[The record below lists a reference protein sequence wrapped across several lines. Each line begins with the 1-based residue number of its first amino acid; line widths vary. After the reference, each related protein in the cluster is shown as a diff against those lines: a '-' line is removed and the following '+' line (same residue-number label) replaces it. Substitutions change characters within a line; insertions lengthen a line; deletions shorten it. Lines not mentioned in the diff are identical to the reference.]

1 MGKVLVPLGAF
12 VAARLLLVAAGRKAG
27 FDPFD
32 PVLWAKWDS
41 GHYLSIAR
49 DGYQLV
55 ECWRIG
61 YAPSGWC
68 GNAGWM
74 PAYPALIALAMRL
87 GARPIPAGVAISA
100 GFEIALL
107 ALLWNRLFLR
117 KNPLALLACA
127 LAPGALYFHAM
138 FPISMCAF
146 FVVLC
151 LSFLLEDRF
160 ALAGL
165 AGAAAAF
172 SYSTGFLVAPVAV
185 AWALTRE
192 GPVAQRASRAALAG
206 GIAAAGLLAV
216 FAIQQVTVGAWDGFL
231 RVQAKY
237 DHHLAFPL
245 ATLVR
250 ESMKQGRAIGV
261 QSVAVGVGMIAL
273 FAWRLVRG
281 FRPRDGLLLG
291 CASVFWLFPLSL
303 GNVSLTRSEALVLP
317 ALVLLD
323 EAPPAVVAC
332 VCAFLGTLAWLIV
345 QFFFR
350 GTLV

>member
-1 MGKVLVPLGAF
+1 M
-12 VAARLLLVAAGRKAG
+12 
-27 FDPFD
+27 
-32 PVLWAKWDS
+32 
-41 GHYLSIAR
+41 
-49 DGYQLV
+49 
-55 ECWRIG
+55 
-61 YAPSGWC
+61 
-68 GNAGWM
+68 
-74 PAYPALIALAMRL
+74 
-87 GARPIPAGVAISA
+87 
-100 GFEIALL
+100 
-107 ALLWNRLFLR
+107 
-117 KNPLALLACA
+117 
-127 LAPGALYFHAM
+127 
-138 FPISMCAF
+138 
-146 FVVLC
+146 
-151 LSFLLEDRF
+151 
-160 ALAGL
+160 
-165 AGAAAAF
+165 
-172 SYSTGFLVAPVAV
+172 
-185 AWALTRE
+185 
-192 GPVAQRASRAALAG
+192 
-206 GIAAAGLLAV
+206 
-216 FAIQQVTVGAWDGFL
+216 TVGAWDGFL

>member
-1 MGKVLVPLGAF
+1 
-12 VAARLLLVAAGRKAG
+12 
-27 FDPFD
+27 
-32 PVLWAKWDS
+32 
-41 GHYLSIAR
+41 
-49 DGYQLV
+49 
-55 ECWRIG
+55 
-61 YAPSGWC
+61 
-68 GNAGWM
+68 
-74 PAYPALIALAMRL
+74 YPALIALAMRL

-107 ALLWNRLFLR
+107 ALLWNRLFVR

-192 GPVAQRASRAALAG
+192 GPVAQRASRAAL
-206 GIAAAGLLAV
+206 V
-216 FAIQQVTVGAWDGFL
+216 
-231 RVQAKY
+231 
-237 DHHLAFPL
+237 
-245 ATLVR
+245 
-250 ESMKQGRAIGV
+250 
-261 QSVAVGVGMIAL
+261 
-273 FAWRLVRG
+273 
-281 FRPRDGLLLG
+281 
-291 CASVFWLFPLSL
+291 LS
-303 GNVSLTRSEALVLP
+303 